1 MRPRGIPL
9 ALLALL
15 ALRAPLL
22 TAAEAKAPSAPG
34 EPSAAVQA
42 FELEA
47 RQAALRLFEEDLER
61 RLEELSSLREE
72 LAEILA
78 RGEEKSD
85 RELKTLISFYQAMK
99 PKNAAVLLEKLPAP
113 LAAEVLAS
121 MKTREA
127 GKVLNVMKPERA
139 VRISRLMAGQKR

>member
-1 MRPRGIPL
+1 MRPWWIP
-9 ALLALL
+9 LALL

-22 TAAEAKAPSAPG
+22 TAAETEAASAPG

-47 RQAALRLFEEDLER
+47 RQAALRLLEKDLER
-61 RLEELSSLREE
+61 RLAELSSLREE
-72 LAEILA
+72 LAGVLA
-78 RGEEKSD
+78 SAEEKSD
-85 RELKTLISFYQAMK
+85 RELETLISFYQAMK
-99 PKNAAVLLEKLPAP
+99 PKKAAVLLEKLPAQ
-113 LAAEVLAS
+113 LAADVLAS

-139 VRISRLMAGQKR
+139 VRISRLLAGQKR

>member
-1 MRPRGIPL
+1 MRPGWIPL

-22 TAAEAKAPSAPG
+22 GAAETAAPG
-34 EPSAAVQA
+34 KPSAAVQA

-61 RLEELSSLREE
+61 RLAELSSLREE
-72 LAEILA
+72 LAEVLA
-78 RGEEKSD
+78 SGEEKSD
-85 RELKTLISFYQAMK
+85 RELRTLISFYQAMK
-99 PKNAAVLLEKLPAP
+99 PKNAAVLLEKLPAQ
-113 LAAEVLAS
+113 LAADVLAS